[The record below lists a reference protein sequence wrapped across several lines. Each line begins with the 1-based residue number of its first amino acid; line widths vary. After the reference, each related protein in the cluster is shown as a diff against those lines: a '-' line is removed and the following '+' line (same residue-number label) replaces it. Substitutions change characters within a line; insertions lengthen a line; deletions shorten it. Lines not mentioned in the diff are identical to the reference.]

1 MKQEINPKETSR
13 AMAFELWMKSP
24 MPMVT
29 LTKTFDVTQL
39 CAANHWLLASHMVC
53 SNHVPELQVA
63 NRCWRDSHAQPALVQ
78 RLLA

>member
-29 LTKTFDVTQL
+29 LTKTL
-39 CAANHWLLASHMVC
+39 CCSAGALARR
-53 SNHVPELQVA
+53 P
-63 NRCWRDSHAQPALVQ
+63 PG
-78 RLLA
+78 